1 MSDSQGMLLKSV
13 YRVKLKE
20 ISLGRAVSGARFAIL
35 IGLTLP
41 VFWAP
46 LSRLIRFSFQQAH
59 YSHIILVPL
68 VSAFLFFLERKRIL
82 SHAET
87 QWRAGLG
94 LLAAGALFYSLG
106 QRHSAL
112 ASENDQLSIAMSAL
126 VILWVGGFVL
136 CYGFRA
142 LRMGLFPL
150 LFLFLMV
157 PIPDFVLNHAIVWL
171 QTGSAEVSHATFDLV
186 GVPVFRSG
194 FTFSLPG
201 FTIEIAEECSGIRS
215 SLALLIT
222 SLLAA
227 HLCLRSVW
235 TKTVLIL
242 ATLPLLIV
250 KNGIRIVTLSLL
262 SMYVDP
268 GFLTGRLHHQGG
280 VVFFLLALVLLASLL
295 WLLQKPEGHTR
306 MSRP

>member
-1 MSDSQGMLLKSV
+1 
-13 YRVKLKE
+13 
-20 ISLGRAVSGARFAIL
+20 
-35 IGLTLP
+35 
-41 VFWAP
+41 
-46 LSRLIRFSFQQAH
+46 
-59 YSHIILVPL
+59 
-68 VSAFLFFLERKRIL
+68 
-82 SHAET
+82 
-87 QWRAGLG
+87 
-94 LLAAGALFYSLG
+94 
-106 QRHSAL
+106 
-112 ASENDQLSIAMSAL
+112 
-126 VILWVGGFVL
+126 
-136 CYGFRA
+136 
-142 LRMGLFPL
+142 
-150 LFLFLMV
+150 
-157 PIPDFVLNHAIVWL
+157 
-171 QTGSAEVSHATFDLV
+171 
-186 GVPVFRSG
+186 VPVFRSG

-235 TKTVLIL
+235 AKTVLIL